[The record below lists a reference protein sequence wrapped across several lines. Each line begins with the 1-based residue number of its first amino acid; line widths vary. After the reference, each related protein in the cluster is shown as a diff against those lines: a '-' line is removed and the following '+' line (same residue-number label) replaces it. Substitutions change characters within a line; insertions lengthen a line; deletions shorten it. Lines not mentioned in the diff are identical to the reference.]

1 MLSGALIDF
10 FLAGSTTP
18 DAVYANPDLDESLG
32 VTVTCDSGGLPTSDG
47 NAPVTIWRG
56 TSAFRVRLR
65 RADGTTVWDLDDQA
79 GAFSSASIQSSRI
92 VGERIGYVG
101 STLPNSQ
108 WVFANG
114 KTIGSAASNATARAS
129 DSSDTLFL
137 YTLLWV
143 ADSGDKLAILTSA
156 GSPTTKGDS
165 AGADFLANKALS
177 LPNYCGKVEAGAD
190 NMGGQASANLLTGLS
205 GGIDGDIP
213 FNDGGGESVT
223 LTEAK
228 LPVIDPD
235 SKMTDPAHLH
245 ATPAPNSKVSDAG
258 TDNAVVTNVWRNET
272 GVDSST
278 NTSNAATGI
287 TFANIGSGEAHNN
300 VQPTIIVPS
309 VLIYAGNP

>member
-108 WVFANG
+108 WC
-114 KTIGSAASNATARAS
+114 SPTAEPPAPGP
-129 DSSDTLFL
+129 
-137 YTLLWV
+137 
-143 ADSGDKLAILTSA
+143 ALAEGVKGL
-156 GSPTTKGDS
+156 GSPPLSD
-165 AGADFLANKALS
+165 GAR
-177 LPNYCGKVEAGAD
+177 E
-190 NMGGQASANLLTGLS
+190 
-205 GGIDGDIP
+205 
-213 FNDGGGESVT
+213 GGGA
-223 LTEAK
+223 LGH
-228 LPVIDPD
+228 D
-235 SKMTDPAHLH
+235 
-245 ATPAPNSKVSDAG
+245 
-258 TDNAVVTNVWRNET
+258 
-272 GVDSST
+272 
-278 NTSNAATGI
+278 TGI
-287 TFANIGSGEAHNN
+287 CY
-300 VQPTIIVPS
+300 
-309 VLIYAGNP
+309 LIQ